1 MGFGID
7 VELATAQLNEAGS
20 GLKHAIGIR
29 NIQHAAVKLAAKRA
43 IDARENRRSIL
54 GGHPL
59 AHGNFTRITCEVVRS
74 VDRKIAR
81 SQLEAACGVEIVEVS
96 VCRKPARM
104 ERARSVSVIPIAT
117 IVNPTRCHG
126 AGSVKIVH

>member
-1 MGFGID
+1 MGFGVD
-7 VELATAQLNEAGS
+7 VEFATTQLHETRS
-20 GLKHAIGIR
+20 RLKHAIGIR

-59 AHGNFTRITCEVVRS
+59 AHGNFTRITCEVVQS

-96 VCRKPARM
+96 ACRKPARM

-117 IVNPTRCHG
+117 IANPTRYHG